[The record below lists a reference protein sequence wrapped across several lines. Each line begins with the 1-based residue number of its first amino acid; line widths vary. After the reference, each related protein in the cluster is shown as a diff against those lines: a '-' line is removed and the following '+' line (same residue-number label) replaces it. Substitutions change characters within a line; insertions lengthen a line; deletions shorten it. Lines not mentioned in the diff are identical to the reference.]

1 MGWALLADF
10 VPLYPLYALL
20 FVDTGLSDADV
31 SVLFALWSAVGILA
45 EVPSGA
51 LADRFSRRGAVVA
64 GGVLQAGG
72 YVLWVALPGFTAFAA
87 GFVLWG
93 LGGALVSGAFEALLY
108 DGLATVGAER
118 VYTAVLGRVTAA
130 GLLAQLPTAAA
141 ATVLFRLGGY
151 TLVGWVSVGCCLAA
165 AALACRLPEAAR
177 AEPAGAA
184 GDDGDDG
191 DEPEAY
197 LATLRAGLAEAAA
210 RPAVRRIVLAVAV
223 LTAVDALEEY
233 FPLLARDWGVPTA
246 VNPLAVLGSSMAGAA
261 GAALGGA
268 ASRLRPR
275 ALALALAAAGLAL
288 GAAGLFR
295 HPVGLAGVALFYGLY
310 RLVLVVVDGRLQE
323 RIDGPAR
330 ATVTSVAGLGADVA
344 SFGVYAAWALGG
356 VSMVAALLLVVTAA
370 LPRLLRVPAQPPEQR
385 ERATGA

>member
-1 MGWALLADF
+1 M
-10 VPLYPLYALL
+10 PLYPLYALL

-72 YVLWVALPGFTAFAA
+72 YVLWVALPGFGAFAA

-108 DGLATVGAER
+108 DGLAAVGAER
-118 VYTAVLGRVTAA
+118 VYTRVLGRVTAA
-130 GLLAQLPTAAA
+130 GLLVQLPTAAA
-141 ATVLFRLGGY
+141 ATVLFPLGGY
-151 TLVGWVSVGCCLAA
+151 TLAGWVSVGCCLAA
-165 AALACRLPEAAR
+165 AALASRLPEPPS

-184 GDDGDDG
+184 GDDA

-223 LTAVDALEEY
+223 LAAVDALEEY
-233 FPLLARDWGVPTA
+233 FPLLAREWGVPTA
-246 VNPLAVLGSSMAGAA
+246 VNPLAVLGSSVAGAA

-268 ASRLRPR
+268 ASRLRPWT
-275 ALALALAAAGLAL
+275 LTLVLAAAAVAL
-288 GAAGLFR
+288 GAAGLLR
-295 HPVGLAGVALFYGLY
+295 HPAGLAGVAVFYGLY
-310 RLVLVVVDGRLQE
+310 RLVLVVVEGRLQE
-323 RIDGPAR
+323 RIHGPAR
-330 ATVTSVAGLGADVA
+330 ATVTSVAGLGTDVL

-356 VSMVAALLLVVTAA
+356 LTTVAAVLLVVTAA
-370 LPRLLRVPAQPPEQR
+370 LPRLLRVPAPPDRPGEPPT
-385 ERATGA
+385 AA